1 MGRQTISWGESDT
14 IALLDQSMPF
24 NLTMALP
31 GIFQDID
38 EARIPLWT
46 LRMNYK
52 LFEDWGPLS
61 GGFLDTYLVPGSID
75 TTVSQVP
82 VPVASPYSPPS
93 GDPQAFIDNLTAFI
107 PADIRNTLIKAAL
120 GGLQFVQYDQ
130 LPSRTMSNSRYGVRL
145 GALVARDYT
154 TSLWFY
160 RTIAENP
167 IPVFRPLDLTRA
179 PIVHPG
185 GTGPTQLITAT
196 VHGLTSVFGGAVSFF
211 SNPLNS
217 IVRGEVEYFLDE
229 PNFIPSQNIPFQN
242 LVRTP
247 ALKNLLIPL
256 GAKIKPGPT
265 TGFVPRADSLR
276 WEIGLDRFFFYRP
289 LNPSNSFVWV
299 SALVGDWNVTE
310 TFTGKDFRYFGQLKA
325 TDTGLR
331 TGANINAIH
340 GISDVGKLH
349 TVSTDF
355 VDKKPVEWFIQST
368 MQTDYLHGKL
378 EPRLTIVVN
387 PRGTYAIP
395 MSVEYRYTDN
405 LLFDLRYTILWGGF
419 FGTGFFRDRDQILA
433 RMTLLLN

>member
-1 MGRQTISWGESDT
+1 VRDLRKVYTYQPDPVLGSDNDPGDVADLPFRINEAYFNLAKGPLFVRVGRQTISWGESDT

-93 GDPQAFIDNLTAFI
+93 GDPRAFIDNLTAFI

-265 TGFVPRADSLR
+265 TGFVPRADALR
-276 WEIGLDRFFFYRP
+276 WEIGLDRFFYRP
-289 LNPSNSFVWV
+289 LNPSNSFVW
-299 SALVGDWNVTE
+299 
-310 TFTGKDFRYFGQLKA
+310 
-325 TDTGLR
+325 
-331 TGANINAIH
+331 
-340 GISDVGKLH
+340 
-349 TVSTDF
+349 
-355 VDKKPVEWFIQST
+355 
-368 MQTDYLHGKL
+368 
-378 EPRLTIVVN
+378 
-387 PRGTYAIP
+387 
-395 MSVEYRYTDN
+395 
-405 LLFDLRYTILWGGF
+405 
-419 FGTGFFRDRDQILA
+419 
-433 RMTLLLN
+433 

>member
-1 MGRQTISWGESDT
+1 VGRQTISWGESDT

-211 SNPLNS
+211 S
-217 IVRGEVEYFLDE
+217 I
-229 PNFIPSQNIPFQN
+229 
-242 LVRTP
+242 
-247 ALKNLLIPL
+247 
-256 GAKIKPGPT
+256 
-265 TGFVPRADSLR
+265 
-276 WEIGLDRFFFYRP
+276 
-289 LNPSNSFVWV
+289 
-299 SALVGDWNVTE
+299 
-310 TFTGKDFRYFGQLKA
+310 
-325 TDTGLR
+325 
-331 TGANINAIH
+331 
-340 GISDVGKLH
+340 
-349 TVSTDF
+349 
-355 VDKKPVEWFIQST
+355 
-368 MQTDYLHGKL
+368 
-378 EPRLTIVVN
+378 
-387 PRGTYAIP
+387 
-395 MSVEYRYTDN
+395 
-405 LLFDLRYTILWGGF
+405 
-419 FGTGFFRDRDQILA
+419 
-433 RMTLLLN
+433 